1 MARVYF
7 DQEIGSGDYV
17 TVDLDPADYYWLD
30 GIVDGT
36 LITTRL
42 VDDRFRPANQPQ
54 GSWQFVR
61 RFVRNSPPQPRW
73 LVMDSGATA
82 APSGAYDLGDPTVDA
97 DMQRVMS
104 NPEANTVADFLGV
117 DRSEVRGQ
125 TIEWAILAAAA
136 DWASD
141 PAGWWAQVRAKMA
154 GGS

>member
-17 TVDLDPADYYWLD
+17 TVDLDPADYYWED

-36 LITTRL
+36 LITTEL
-42 VDDRFRPANQPQ
+42 VDDRFRPANPPQ
-54 GSWQFVR
+54 GGWQFIR

-104 NPEANTVADFLGV
+104 NPEANAVGNFLDV
-117 DRSEVRGQ
+117 DASGQ
-125 TIEWAILAAAA
+125 TIEWAILNAAT

-141 PAGWWAQVRAKMA
+141 PAGWWAQVRARMA
-154 GGS
+154 GAS